1 MKCPS
6 CQTLCQERQKFCS
19 ECGKPLQP
27 ECRPAAL
34 GQHGS
39 AARETL
45 LQTKGQVDGAAETSQ
60 ASAGESQTSP
70 GQQGTPGNKKKRN
83 RNKKKKATRSNEES
97 VAAATGATITDK
109 EHRNDGVGRE
119 EGSKSTDGDGDCQ
132 IKETLTVVEGE
143 QPTVEHI
150 DQSDI
155 CTDVTPMPG
164 ATSTTIAAASGQHGS
179 ADGGTLLQTK
189 QQGDGVPAVSQAS
202 IGESQA
208 SPRQQGTRDN
218 KKKDRKKKTT
228 GSNEESVAAAAG
240 ATTDKEHNNDVVGR
254 EEGSNFTDGGG
265 DGKIKETFTILE
277 REQSPVEHIDQSN
290 VCTDVTLMPG
300 ATSTTYADAGDI
312 QKAPTSTEKEK
323 DLYADSSMTEDKNEG
338 DVEQPTNGKN
348 CENTQPERQIN
359 SPSGDFSQ
367 DPSHQKP
374 EAATAEFQYEN
385 SAANDD
391 TSQSACLSAQS
402 AGKNSDA
409 AHEDPA
415 GHSTYAAKTTSNAGA
430 YKENMPV
437 KDLESDANNQIS
449 SKDSAAY
456 TTSGVQTRSQSS
468 AENIESQE
476 QGKQRTDTGKTKN
489 KDSKNPNKNQGS
501 KQNESRPDVLAEKD
515 DPDGVDV
522 VFWAVLAKE
531 FKFDSETSDVYVM
544 MQGQTLSK
552 MMTFRLENEVHVLE
566 GHCRLKGSAV
576 KKNALAYKYVCK
588 ARAKKK
594 MKYEFIYKETSSEIP
609 YERALHIP
617 TTFVESVWHQFDD
630 VICAP
635 PAAGAKG
642 VWQRVAS
649 TARYVAGYSD
659 EIKKKKGKEWAGEL
673 ILEHILHSLRNEMKI
688 NIEIIMIQLDCLKY
702 CFLNTFLFHCGA
714 CEVWNLNI
722 NEKQVQEILKKFVD
736 HLQKMIF
743 DSECMSESNKLA
755 FAVLWVCICSK
766 FNLDL
771 VVKPA
776 SMICK
781 ALILPSNI
789 DDDIWKQFQRKNE
802 IVLAAL
808 KWFYGKCL
816 MMHHPVSECLL
827 SLPLLEA
834 LERLSGG
841 PEGHVAA
848 STKQVVATT
857 VQQFQKKSLENE
869 NIQKSVIQMLRSHQC
884 LLKANPHLSQLLLKM
899 LTINSLA
906 IFTEMDV
913 SWTPEDM
920 LASLHDLVH
929 RYGIACFRQQPE
941 RRGFLQVCDAICK
954 KLHFDGPQSGGSKPQ
969 ASDST
974 GVRESNNQTFLPES
988 LLISIKQGLSLLR
1001 LCKQFAYDQDW
1012 LCDVVFACLKILE
1025 VYLYLLHKHTKNQ
1038 EINSPMPESHLEGSK
1053 CILDANSIILHW
1065 LEALLPTY
1073 IFKPS
1078 TWHSEEIFF
1087 VNQHEPKIWH
1097 DVLSINFEAE
1107 DFNKIWNTK
1116 TMTFLKNRIQQA
1128 DRKQQIK
1135 AYCSSAEYLKTLS
1148 PSLENCFA
1156 ECAIQAVH
1164 YVCEAKEEEEILR
1177 YVQTNAERLGGLLSS
1192 ILENSWPKHEETSN
1206 EDIVKHLLTWQAS
1219 ATFLQIWGSN
1229 TKLHETMTDQAQ
1241 INIGIAQSVL
1251 DTLIHELIDGSV
1263 MYKILHLAIKHK
1275 EKLLECFN
1283 AINNNASKTTKVTRT
1298 DLETVLGWRQSEIDE
1313 FKFQRILV
1321 NELLSRCEI
1330 VKNNMNDDYKNL
1342 QNNYEESLKADSK
1355 PVKTLWLARVL
1366 GKEEML
1372 GQSLLFLET
1381 EQQEMAKQLLKL
1393 KGSFIFSES
1402 WKNQMRHMTES
1413 RKLYRSSAFS
1423 LARVF
1428 EEIWKPAYGSLETLY
1443 NDVKHGTISL
1453 GEVHKKFRNNSE
1465 ESLKK
1470 EFYIIAPALDGPDC
1484 SKQDM
1489 AVWIEERLTQ
1499 ICHYRQISEAARSA
1513 KAVSEIVDCLGLT
1526 GDFRLLRE
1534 LSHHDQETFRRNPLN
1549 SINDDLVKTKDILKG
1564 LNNNL
1569 QQSSDAFCK
1578 CSEKLFIAWIKETVK
1593 NVKELKVFV
1602 DLASISAGENDMD
1615 IDKVKI
1621 FHDAVLGYAP
1631 LLYELEA
1638 DVGIDEL
1645 LQALQQLQATM
1656 DTDCNIPRKL
1666 IDSCANKEWLQA
1678 VHEAHGSVERS
1689 SFVQA
1694 KTINQ
1699 KGIFHIEHCSEQG
1712 KLTLKSIVRL
1722 KCVQDNECNHDEK
1735 DGKGSDRE
1743 QDEVMRTY
1751 SLENLEELQNKLMLI
1766 AGKAE
1771 QGKEEV
1777 DRFLELFDGVTRLG
1791 KAYIQLYNAGNV
1803 LFRGWNAL
1811 VYCDPNRKV
1820 SVDVDFPALG
1830 LNVQGF
1836 RPVIGELK
1844 ELCRGMEG
1852 CLDQWQQYTNKKR
1865 TEFSHLNWYTS
1876 EQLVSLCSKL
1886 ADLLKTQQ
1894 SDPQSLAML
1903 SFIKSGCTGD
1913 HVTRAL
1919 KRAIDLIR
1927 KKESEQTETT
1937 LTQPPSEEVIEENT
1951 RKEESMKD
1959 KAEQIKQLLQN
1970 LTEQGIPEEHA
1981 KAAIQYCGA
1990 VDEHVLL
1997 DFVFANSMDDN
2008 STVNRLCQ
2016 EFDDAWHNPQLRH
2029 ASLNDVPHP
2038 SVYDVDVKFSTL
2050 KRKTQEEFEQ
2060 MLDWKSVGCE
2070 QKVKLIWNIY
2080 EKNLSNLICEE
2091 YLSLDILGT
2100 ALDFL
2105 MEMETTRIQREIPQ
2119 GFLKGKPNLIVCPEA
2134 EIYTRILHFY
2144 IVSKNQPL
2152 PSYDEVLICSPETM
2166 AEECEIFLRRVMT
2179 KDAHNSKIY
2188 CLANADQ
2195 LTYEVA
2201 AKFLACFNS
2210 LENTAD
2216 YKLAIFCSSEREHS
2230 HLPTTF
2236 DSFRISTTLSFT
2248 DSDLKD
2254 YLKSHCIVPQG
2265 TASVFPDRRNISLV
2279 TSKRAGVGKSLF
2291 VQKLVKHS
2299 EDLLNNPNMDY
2310 VTVRLM
2316 DSKINETFL
2325 VETFLTRQDNPS
2337 DCIPRVFHVDVTPGV
2352 KKGFDTLLMRLF
2364 VLGHLQSTDGR
2375 VWRCKKSD
2383 VYVVEYLDWHP
2394 TKELVNQRKQR
2405 GPILLT
2411 HVLPTVTCISPLEVL
2426 QLYREKTP
2434 ERFDL
2439 PLMDKDLFEQEV
2451 YQRPLQYLRRFT
2463 DGANLDAFHF
2473 DLGKVEE
2480 TPMQCLEILL
2490 HYCGVSDPSWAELQ
2504 NFARF
2509 LNVQLQ
2515 DSETSVYCNVNIVG
2529 DTLVGFKHF
2538 IVKFMTIMAKDF
2550 ATPSLELSDES
2561 ARLHNNRME
2570 DVLETL
2576 ETYSIRKRWES
2587 QPHPYVFFNAD
2598 HTSMTFLGFH
2608 INATCDAV
2616 DPSTYKV
2623 LLKAVMTK
2631 QLHYGLTLQRVPFN
2645 INFDNL
2651 PRLEKLVRLSRV
2663 FGIEYPEDPDEN
2675 YELTTDNVMKMLAI
2689 HMRFRS
2695 GIPVIIMGETGC
2707 GKTKLIRYM
2716 CDLQKSGREAENM
2729 ILVKVHG
2736 GVTPHF
2742 IYKKIQDAEELAI
2755 QNEEFDMDTVLFFD
2769 EANTTEAIYAIKEAL
2784 CDSTVEGRAIRTQR
2798 LKIIAACNPYRKHT
2812 DQMIDRLEAAGL
2824 GYRIRAEDTEERMGK
2839 IPLRQLV
2846 YRVQP
2851 LPPSMLPFVWDFGQL
2866 SNLAE
2871 QLYIKQIVQRHSRT
2885 GNIPTESTQRI
2896 SAVLSASQEYLR
2908 TCADEC
2914 SFVSLRDVE
2923 RCLKVLA
2930 WFYEQ
2935 RDTLFQQMEQLKS
2948 AKGEEFVEERV
2959 ESEDEEVEEEDQ
2971 AEIELEEEQEEE
2983 EEEEEEEADADCRV
2997 DDVTRALILALGV
3010 CYHASLEKRQKYR
3023 KAIAPFFNCSAKE
3036 ILNEIILCQDVFLKS
3051 IDLESTIAKNAAL
3064 KENVFMMV
3072 VCVEQRIP
3080 LFLVGKPGSSKS
3092 LAKTIVADAMQG
3104 KSARSDL
3111 FRGYKQLHLVSFQC
3125 SPHSSSE
3132 GIISTFRQSAHF
3144 QQNQNFQEYVS
3155 VVVLDEVGLA
3165 EDSPQMPLKALHPL
3179 LEDGC
3184 VDEEKPEQ
3192 YKKVGF
3198 IGISNWAL
3206 DPAKMNRG
3214 ILVFRGVPD
3223 EKELI
3228 KSARGICSSDPVI
3241 SDIIEILF
3249 SGLAR
3254 AYLSICKAQEKEFFG
3269 LRDYYSLVKMLF
3281 AFTKVSN
3288 EFPSPEELL
3297 EAILRNFGGHADMD
3311 AIGFFKD
3318 HLAEVSFEYDTA
3330 CISSLKF
3337 IKENIKKGDEC
3348 KESRYL
3354 LLLTSN
3360 SAALNILNT
3369 IGNLDMEDTIY
3380 IYGSSFPK
3388 DQEYTQVCRNIN
3400 KIKVCMETGKT
3411 VILLN
3416 IQNLYESLYDALNQY
3431 YVYLGGNRYVDLG
3444 LGSHRVKCRVQKK
3457 FRLIVIEEKAVVYE
3471 KFPVPLINRLE
3482 KHCLEMNTILEPE
3495 QRALTKQLQDWARD
3509 FASGSQ
3515 QNFSAAD
3522 VFIGYHEDACASIVV
3537 QQCERHRS
3545 DMDESEFL
3553 SRAKEVLLQCAT
3565 PDAVLRHTSGA
3576 AGGARKV
3583 IDLYFEKQKHRSLLE
3598 LLRYCLQDVHIASN
3612 GIHLEISTHSK
3623 LLSQLDAENIGND
3636 LKFEKETVCLLTL
3649 QQFET
3654 EQEFCQELSNFFKK
3668 KGRKLLLLQYI
3679 FDDPHISP
3687 RLISC
3692 AKYCILNQKLEDSVE
3707 RSELFVAFIT
3717 KVPRVLRGCGYIGF
3731 NGGPWWSMHLD
3742 ELVPP
3747 GSFLVDIKS
3756 LYSSSISSLLV
3767 SPVLSQEDG
3776 PVGLDT
3782 RYLLSLCLQPA
3793 AAMLEDRADNV
3804 QRTMERIPILLRLF
3818 GTHSGEQSEKDPSGP
3833 VSGEAEFVT
3842 ALQTR
3847 VAGLLKEQEMLMF
3860 SNESWTSR
3868 QASSL
3873 ESILH
3878 NGTFRQALWQHLQ
3891 KVVSSALAG
3900 VLAAVDQDNN
3910 LDLLDESK
3918 QPPHIIELWLQILSN
3933 ENILPFQ
3940 SIAREANVQIPV
3952 PRSTDAGL
3960 PRHSELPFSWL
3971 FYESIQTLWI
3981 KIQDHQETLGS
3992 CPEKMLQRQFDSTP
4006 LGQLLASLP
4015 GDCSEDILTRY
4026 SNDFVCMAFQP
4037 RRQEE
4042 LKLLSSALIRA
4053 IHWVHHEEEQRSSV
4067 PPVVWLH
4074 VVATRARTRLD
4085 CFCQLA
4091 RILPDILTQLCW
4103 NTDLTAALP
4112 HQEMVLD
4119 LDAVQACLELLQP
4132 RQEKLQQREQLW
4144 QWSQQVTSLKPVVNS
4159 CIAALANSPRG
4170 TEAITASLQK
4180 MRSQWRHL
4188 LVVHMYTDRLSDITD
4203 PKIFGVIVK
4212 HLFLLWKILQVDSD
4226 LSKQKPMQCII
4237 NLLKNCNNQSSTLYF
4252 RGGVK
4257 ECRLCREEITD
4268 PAALPCEHVFCM
4280 KCLRMK
4286 LEMRNTC
4293 PTCQQETSL
4302 DQIVRTEHVRHIVEQ
4317 HSGFRKRL
4325 TSFFVDIVAQ
4335 FCFGS
4340 GDPPSQ
4346 EVIQMLLDLLFRD
4359 PSEGQDIGKSK
4370 TRGLSPFEECMDPN
4384 PVIRSLLLKLL
4395 LGYRFEDVRQYLD
4408 TYLHKMGEATS
4419 LEQGD
4424 QEELCYMVIRC
4435 IEDSLHAEG
4444 LDEDMSRALDRLST
4458 LQLPLQDR
4466 TEQDRSIATLISIA
4480 HIRFCLNVATAVLY
4494 QEYSGENQKQADG
4507 ETEGVPQGLS
4517 LVGQRSEFL
4526 SRLSDELRLECSP
4539 LLQNFLIRSVY
4550 HRYGYAFLLNLLS
4563 KPQLGWAFPACV
4575 LRSREEAK
4583 MLPDR
4588 FLVHGAQYC
4597 DFRDALA
4604 AVGMSEDS
4612 GELHKCLKASGQM
4625 ASLPLAVF
4633 KEVVLPSMKPHTQPT
4648 EQTLKMIVSALKG
4661 VASRKNSSALSL
4673 CHILLGL
4680 MEVQRDEN
4688 EADPTAILKKLGM
4701 FENQEATTEIDWS
4714 FMSAML
4720 KLVVHLAAVLLCS
4733 KPSPLLGPLHN
4744 LATNTASMATAFLPT
4759 MPDDLKADSF
4769 TWEGMQQG
4777 WRYECPNGHVYVIE
4791 NCGQPN
4797 FVGNCMEC
4805 NAEIGGLAHK
4815 LLEGSKRIESAVDQT
4830 QTGHVLG
4837 DPDARSSLIPERN
4850 LPPTAQCLMR
4860 ALTHS
4865 AMLWGYT
4872 QDPQVL
4878 KQLIKPAVAV
4888 EDIPTFL
4895 LGHLQVDLTQ
4905 LGLAL
4910 GRNWDDALTTAHLL
4924 LTSTGQKPGQ
4934 WCKWNQ
4940 NLNSKK
4946 SRTEWETHFIDE
4958 CIKPFL
4964 EGLDGKLQDVN
4975 ERMSRDHQM
4984 RGNVLVRLIYASS
4997 DVMNESEAAELPCN
5011 EGELMETGE
5020 EALDHTGAKE
5030 EEEGELAENQDPS
5043 EEENTDSEEDEE
5055 CDGVQVVG
5063 HTARKTDTA
5072 VDEENGEHQD
5082 TEQEEAMERAS
5093 PSSAVPLPSSNVLWR
5108 YEARLTPGRLAH
5120 LLEKEGGREAHP
5132 VLWHVLM
5139 QEQKLKLL
5147 RFLPELLQLQQ
5158 KLISYFR
5165 HRPSLNYTTLSVS
5178 SFLERF
5184 NDERERQVLSA
5195 QIDTFWRLWS
5205 SVQLLMKESG
5215 SILPEALATAIAGA
5229 AAPMSL
5235 LLPQEH
5241 GLGLCAR
5248 TVTRILIGLHNDLVE
5263 MVQRFSG
5270 HRVRCVGPA
5279 EVTAVDA
5286 LSVDVERDVLPLA
5299 LSTCEYWLEGGRPT
5313 VCDYAFPLLERRLV
5327 DRFLLGKPRIKDI
5340 PSFSDKQN
5348 YNILTVLIT
5357 LQKKIAQ
5364 EPLSVATQRRVMDML
5379 RVVSD
5384 VSEVIFTLTV
5394 AVEFLAAV
5402 GGDGERPLADYVVS
5416 ALHMDYS
5423 GGNAGTQVLQLCR
5436 IKQSISLWK
5445 LLTAWRAELLLDL
5458 KQEPVL
5464 LMLDSFQKDLNE
5476 DQQEALEQ
5484 RLPGGRMEGLILELH
5499 AFVLLE
5505 LRPKQHSNIYNPT
5518 WSLAD
5523 TLRAH
5528 LERQGE
5534 RDEAVDSVC
5543 RLLPDDVTLG
5553 QVLAVWKAAVECRRR
5568 TTQHRL
5574 V

>member
-1 MKCPS
+1 
-6 CQTLCQERQKFCS
+6 
-19 ECGKPLQP
+19 
-27 ECRPAAL
+27 
-34 GQHGS
+34 
-39 AARETL
+39 
-45 LQTKGQVDGAAETSQ
+45 
-60 ASAGESQTSP
+60 
-70 GQQGTPGNKKKRN
+70 
-83 RNKKKKATRSNEES
+83 
-97 VAAATGATITDK
+97 
-109 EHRNDGVGRE
+109 
-119 EGSKSTDGDGDCQ
+119 
-132 IKETLTVVEGE
+132 
-143 QPTVEHI
+143 
-150 DQSDI
+150 
-155 CTDVTPMPG
+155 
-164 ATSTTIAAASGQHGS
+164 
-179 ADGGTLLQTK
+179 
-189 QQGDGVPAVSQAS
+189 
-202 IGESQA
+202 
-208 SPRQQGTRDN
+208 
-218 KKKDRKKKTT
+218 
-228 GSNEESVAAAAG
+228 
-240 ATTDKEHNNDVVGR
+240 
-254 EEGSNFTDGGG
+254 
-265 DGKIKETFTILE
+265 
-277 REQSPVEHIDQSN
+277 
-290 VCTDVTLMPG
+290 
-300 ATSTTYADAGDI
+300 
-312 QKAPTSTEKEK
+312 
-323 DLYADSSMTEDKNEG
+323 
-338 DVEQPTNGKN
+338 
-348 CENTQPERQIN
+348 
-359 SPSGDFSQ
+359 
-367 DPSHQKP
+367 
-374 EAATAEFQYEN
+374 
-385 SAANDD
+385 
-391 TSQSACLSAQS
+391 
-402 AGKNSDA
+402 
-409 AHEDPA
+409 
-415 GHSTYAAKTTSNAGA
+415 
-430 YKENMPV
+430 
-437 KDLESDANNQIS
+437 
-449 SKDSAAY
+449 
-456 TTSGVQTRSQSS
+456 
-468 AENIESQE
+468 
-476 QGKQRTDTGKTKN
+476 
-489 KDSKNPNKNQGS
+489 
-501 KQNESRPDVLAEKD
+501 
-515 DPDGVDV
+515 
-522 VFWAVLAKE
+522 
-531 FKFDSETSDVYVM
+531 
-544 MQGQTLSK
+544 
-552 MMTFRLENEVHVLE
+552 
-566 GHCRLKGSAV
+566 
-576 KKNALAYKYVCK
+576 
-588 ARAKKK
+588 
-594 MKYEFIYKETSSEIP
+594 
-609 YERALHIP
+609 
-617 TTFVESVWHQFDD
+617 
-630 VICAP
+630 
-635 PAAGAKG
+635 
-642 VWQRVAS
+642 
-649 TARYVAGYSD
+649 
-659 EIKKKKGKEWAGEL
+659 
-673 ILEHILHSLRNEMKI
+673 
-688 NIEIIMIQLDCLKY
+688 
-702 CFLNTFLFHCGA
+702 
-714 CEVWNLNI
+714 
-722 NEKQVQEILKKFVD
+722 
-736 HLQKMIF
+736 
-743 DSECMSESNKLA
+743 
-755 FAVLWVCICSK
+755 
-766 FNLDL
+766 
-771 VVKPA
+771 
-776 SMICK
+776 
-781 ALILPSNI
+781 
-789 DDDIWKQFQRKNE
+789 
-802 IVLAAL
+802 
-808 KWFYGKCL
+808 
-816 MMHHPVSECLL
+816 
-827 SLPLLEA
+827 
-834 LERLSGG
+834 
-841 PEGHVAA
+841 
-848 STKQVVATT
+848 
-857 VQQFQKKSLENE
+857 
-869 NIQKSVIQMLRSHQC
+869 
-884 LLKANPHLSQLLLKM
+884 
-899 LTINSLA
+899 
-906 IFTEMDV
+906 
-913 SWTPEDM
+913 
-920 LASLHDLVH
+920 
-929 RYGIACFRQQPE
+929 
-941 RRGFLQVCDAICK
+941 
-954 KLHFDGPQSGGSKPQ
+954 
-969 ASDST
+969 
-974 GVRESNNQTFLPES
+974 
-988 LLISIKQGLSLLR
+988 
-1001 LCKQFAYDQDW
+1001 
-1012 LCDVVFACLKILE
+1012 
-1025 VYLYLLHKHTKNQ
+1025 
-1038 EINSPMPESHLEGSK
+1038 
-1053 CILDANSIILHW
+1053 
-1065 LEALLPTY
+1065 
-1073 IFKPS
+1073 
-1078 TWHSEEIFF
+1078 
-1087 VNQHEPKIWH
+1087 
-1097 DVLSINFEAE
+1097 
-1107 DFNKIWNTK
+1107 
-1116 TMTFLKNRIQQA
+1116 
-1128 DRKQQIK
+1128 
-1135 AYCSSAEYLKTLS
+1135 
-1148 PSLENCFA
+1148 
-1156 ECAIQAVH
+1156 
-1164 YVCEAKEEEEILR
+1164 
-1177 YVQTNAERLGGLLSS
+1177 
-1192 ILENSWPKHEETSN
+1192 
-1206 EDIVKHLLTWQAS
+1206 
-1219 ATFLQIWGSN
+1219 
-1229 TKLHETMTDQAQ
+1229 
-1241 INIGIAQSVL
+1241 
-1251 DTLIHELIDGSV
+1251 
-1263 MYKILHLAIKHK
+1263 
-1275 EKLLECFN
+1275 
-1283 AINNNASKTTKVTRT
+1283 
-1298 DLETVLGWRQSEIDE
+1298 
-1313 FKFQRILV
+1313 
-1321 NELLSRCEI
+1321 
-1330 VKNNMNDDYKNL
+1330 
-1342 QNNYEESLKADSK
+1342 
-1355 PVKTLWLARVL
+1355 
-1366 GKEEML
+1366 
-1372 GQSLLFLET
+1372 
-1381 EQQEMAKQLLKL
+1381 
-1393 KGSFIFSES
+1393 
-1402 WKNQMRHMTES
+1402 
-1413 RKLYRSSAFS
+1413 
-1423 LARVF
+1423 
-1428 EEIWKPAYGSLETLY
+1428 
-1443 NDVKHGTISL
+1443 
-1453 GEVHKKFRNNSE
+1453 
-1465 ESLKK
+1465 
-1470 EFYIIAPALDGPDC
+1470 
-1484 SKQDM
+1484 
-1489 AVWIEERLTQ
+1489 
-1499 ICHYRQISEAARSA
+1499 
-1513 KAVSEIVDCLGLT
+1513 
-1526 GDFRLLRE
+1526 
-1534 LSHHDQETFRRNPLN
+1534 
-1549 SINDDLVKTKDILKG
+1549 
-1564 LNNNL
+1564 
-1569 QQSSDAFCK
+1569 
-1578 CSEKLFIAWIKETVK
+1578 
-1593 NVKELKVFV
+1593 
-1602 DLASISAGENDMD
+1602 
-1615 IDKVKI
+1615 
-1621 FHDAVLGYAP
+1621 
-1631 LLYELEA
+1631 
-1638 DVGIDEL
+1638 
-1645 LQALQQLQATM
+1645 
-1656 DTDCNIPRKL
+1656 
-1666 IDSCANKEWLQA
+1666 
-1678 VHEAHGSVERS
+1678 
-1689 SFVQA
+1689 
-1694 KTINQ
+1694 
-1699 KGIFHIEHCSEQG
+1699 
-1712 KLTLKSIVRL
+1712 
-1722 KCVQDNECNHDEK
+1722 
-1735 DGKGSDRE
+1735 
-1743 QDEVMRTY
+1743 
-1751 SLENLEELQNKLMLI
+1751 
-1766 AGKAE
+1766 
-1771 QGKEEV
+1771 
-1777 DRFLELFDGVTRLG
+1777 
-1791 KAYIQLYNAGNV
+1791 
-1803 LFRGWNAL
+1803 
-1811 VYCDPNRKV
+1811 
-1820 SVDVDFPALG
+1820 
-1830 LNVQGF
+1830 
-1836 RPVIGELK
+1836 
-1844 ELCRGMEG
+1844 
-1852 CLDQWQQYTNKKR
+1852 
-1865 TEFSHLNWYTS
+1865 
-1876 EQLVSLCSKL
+1876 
-1886 ADLLKTQQ
+1886 
-1894 SDPQSLAML
+1894 
-1903 SFIKSGCTGD
+1903 
-1913 HVTRAL
+1913 
-1919 KRAIDLIR
+1919 
-1927 KKESEQTETT
+1927 
-1937 LTQPPSEEVIEENT
+1937 
-1951 RKEESMKD
+1951 
-1959 KAEQIKQLLQN
+1959 
-1970 LTEQGIPEEHA
+1970 
-1981 KAAIQYCGA
+1981 
-1990 VDEHVLL
+1990 
-1997 DFVFANSMDDN
+1997 
-2008 STVNRLCQ
+2008 
-2016 EFDDAWHNPQLRH
+2016 
-2029 ASLNDVPHP
+2029 
-2038 SVYDVDVKFSTL
+2038 
-2050 KRKTQEEFEQ
+2050 
-2060 MLDWKSVGCE
+2060 
-2070 QKVKLIWNIY
+2070 
-2080 EKNLSNLICEE
+2080 
-2091 YLSLDILGT
+2091 
-2100 ALDFL
+2100 
-2105 MEMETTRIQREIPQ
+2105 
-2119 GFLKGKPNLIVCPEA
+2119 
-2134 EIYTRILHFY
+2134 
-2144 IVSKNQPL
+2144 
-2152 PSYDEVLICSPETM
+2152 
-2166 AEECEIFLRRVMT
+2166 
-2179 KDAHNSKIY
+2179 
-2188 CLANADQ
+2188 
-2195 LTYEVA
+2195 
-2201 AKFLACFNS
+2201 
-2210 LENTAD
+2210 
-2216 YKLAIFCSSEREHS
+2216 IFCSSEREHS

-2948 AKGEEFVEERV
+2948 AKGEEFVE
-2959 ESEDEEVEEEDQ
+2959 D
-2971 AEIELEEEQEEE
+2971 
-2983 EEEEEEEADADCRV
+2983 

-3767 SPVLSQEDG
+3767 SPVLSQGEAEHVQPDLDRQKLESYLYPGFPCGINHPSDWAFTWLKKEYICCRQYEIWIENDG

-3818 GTHSGEQSEKDPSGP
+3818 GTHSGEQ
-3833 VSGEAEFVT
+3833 SGEAEFVT

-3940 SIAREANVQIPV
+3940 SIARTMFISRMPLTLNITQPHLAISQN
-3952 PRSTDAGL
+3952 STDSIYWQWKVKQWSSLLYPSAG
-3960 PRHSELPFSWL
+3960 F
-3971 FYESIQTLWI
+3971 
-3981 KIQDHQETLGS
+3981 KTLGS

-4144 QWSQQVTSLKPVVNS
+4144 QWSQQVVSFMYSTNIFVPTYHIHGNGNRIKAVIMS
-4159 CIAALANSPRG
+4159 C
-4170 TEAITASLQK
+4170 
-4180 MRSQWRHL
+4180 RSQWRHL

-4212 HLFLLWKILQVDSD
+4212 HLFLLWKGYVESITTVTSMPFSSVVMKAREGKLWVDVF
-4226 LSKQKPMQCII
+4226 
-4237 NLLKNCNNQSSTLYF
+4237 F

-4286 LEMRNTC
+4286 FALERNICGVLSRVLIKKFNTLMC
-4293 PTCQQETSL
+4293 S
-4302 DQIVRTEHVRHIVEQ
+4302 VSRHIVEQ

-4395 LGYRFEDVRQYLD
+4395 LGYRKRFEDVRQYLD

-4419 LEQGD
+4419 SEQGD
-4424 QEELCYMVIRC
+4424 QEELCYTVIRC
-4435 IEDSLHAEG
+4435 IEANAMKATPPHDRRTDSLHAEG

-4494 QEYSGENQKQADG
+4494 QEYSGENQKQQKDSFSQMIHDFILKVCDG
-4507 ETEGVPQGLS
+4507 DQAE
-4517 LVGQRSEFL
+4517 
-4526 SRLSDELRLECSP
+4526 
-4539 LLQNFLIRSVY
+4539 NFLIRSVY

-4575 LRSREEAK
+4575 LRSRGIDEEAK

-4612 GELHKCLKASGQM
+4612 GELHKCLKICTGEASGQM

-4648 EQTLKMIVSALKG
+4648 EQTLTENDCECAKRCCISEKLI
-4661 VASRKNSSALSL
+4661 SPEPLSHL
-4673 CHILLGL
+4673 IG
-4680 MEVQRDEN
+4680 
-4688 EADPTAILKKLGM
+4688 ADG
-4701 FENQEATTEIDWS
+4701 
-4714 FMSAML
+4714 AML

-4924 LTSTGQKPGQ
+4924 LTSTAQSHHALTRWQ

-4984 RGNVLVRLIYASS
+4984 RGNVLVRLIY
-4997 DVMNESEAAELPCN
+4997 
-5011 EGELMETGE
+5011 
-5020 EALDHTGAKE
+5020 
-5030 EEEGELAENQDPS
+5030 
-5043 EEENTDSEEDEE
+5043 
-5055 CDGVQVVG
+5055 
-5063 HTARKTDTA
+5063 
-5072 VDEENGEHQD
+5072 
-5082 TEQEEAMERAS
+5082 AS

-5205 SVQLLMKESG
+5205 SVQLLMKECG

-5229 AAPMSL
+5229 APPMSL

-5402 GGDGERPLADYVVS
+5402 GGDGERPLADYVFNIRAFVQMI
-5416 ALHMDYS
+5416 LYILK
-5423 GGNAGTQVLQLCR
+5423 VLQLCR

>member
-1 MKCPS
+1 MKHARTCVMPLGNAMKCPN
-6 CQTLCQERQKFCS
+6 CQTICQERQKFCG
-19 ECGKPLQP
+19 ECGNPLQP

-39 AARETL
+39 AARGTL
-45 LQTKGQVDGAAETSQ
+45 LQTKGQGDGAPAASQ
-60 ASAGESQTSP
+60 ASTGESQTSP
-70 GQQGTPGNKKKRN
+70 GQQGTLGNKKKRN
-83 RNKKKKATRSNEES
+83 RNKKKKATGSNEES
-97 VAAATGATITDK
+97 VAAAAGATITDK

-119 EGSKSTDGDGDCQ
+119 EGSKSTDGDGDGQ
-132 IKETLTVVEGE
+132 IKEALTIVEGE

-150 DQSDI
+150 DQSDV
-155 CTDVTPMPG
+155 CTDVTLMPC
-164 ATSTTIAAASGQHGS
+164 ATSTTIAAASEQHGS
-179 ADGGTLLQTK
+179 ADAGTPLQTK
-189 QQGDGVPAVSQAS
+189 QQGDSAPAVSQAS
-202 IGESQA
+202 TGESQA

-228 GSNEESVAAAAG
+228 GSNEECVAAAAG
-240 ATTDKEHNNDVVGR
+240 TTITDKEHRNDGVGQ
-254 EEGSNFTDGGG
+254 EEGSKLTDGGG
-265 DGKIKETFTILE
+265 DGKIEETFTVLE

-290 VCTDVTLMPG
+290 VCQDVTLMPG
-300 ATSTTYADAGDI
+300 ATRTTIADAGDMK
-312 QKAPTSTEKEK
+312 KAPTSTEKEK

-338 DVEQPTNGKN
+338 DVEQPTDGKN
-348 CENTQPERQIN
+348 CENTEPERQIN
-359 SPSGDFSQ
+359 SPSWDFSQ

-374 EAATAEFQYEN
+374 EAATAEFQVEN

-391 TSQSACLSAQS
+391 TLSLELNNKDITIKYKEKQIDSEQKKNHEQNNEDSQPGDISQSAGLSTQS
-402 AGKNSDA
+402 AGKNIDA
-409 AHEDPA
+409 APEDPA
-415 GHSTYAAKTTSNAGA
+415 GHSTSAAKATSNAGA
-430 YKENMPV
+430 YKEKMPV
-437 KDLESDANNQIS
+437 KDLDSDAKNKIS
-449 SKDSAAY
+449 SKDSAAH

-476 QGKQRTDTGKTKN
+476 QGKQGTDTGETKN
-489 KDSKNPNKNQGS
+489 KDSKNQNQGS
-501 KQNESRPDVLAEKD
+501 KQNELRPDVLAEKD

-531 FKFDSETSDVYVM
+531 FKFDSEKSDVYVM

-576 KKNALAYKYVCK
+576 KKNALTYKYVCK
-588 ARAKKK
+588 VRDKKK
-594 MKYEFIYKETSSEIP
+594 MKPEFIYKATSSETP

-617 TTFVESVWHQFDD
+617 TNFVGSVWHQFDD

-649 TARYVAGYSD
+649 TARYVTGYDSD
-659 EIKKKKGKEWAGEL
+659 ETKKKKKGKEWAGQL
-673 ILEHILHSLRNEMKI
+673 ILEHILHSLRNKEMKI
-688 NIEIIMIQLDCLKY
+688 NIESIIIQLECLKY

-714 CEVWNLNI
+714 CEVWNLDT

-736 HLQKMIF
+736 HIQKMIF

-766 FNLDL
+766 FDL
-771 VVKPA
+771 NVFVKPA

-808 KWFYGKCL
+808 KWFCEKCL
-816 MMHHPVSECLL
+816 MMNHPVSECLL
-827 SLPLLEA
+827 ALPLLEE

-848 STKQVVATT
+848 STKQTVGTT
-857 VQQFQKKSLENE
+857 VQQFQTKSLENE
-869 NIQKSVIQMLRSHQC
+869 NFQKSVVQMLRSYQS
-884 LLKANPHLSQLLLKM
+884 LLKGNPHLSHLLLKM
-899 LTINSLA
+899 LTMSSLA

-920 LASLHDLVH
+920 FASLYDLLH
-929 RYGIACFRQQPE
+929 RYGNACFTQHPE

-954 KLHFDGPQSGGSKPQ
+954 KLHFDSPQSGGSKPQ

-974 GVRESNNQTFLPES
+974 GVRESNNQTLLPER
-988 LLISIKQGLSLLR
+988 LLVSIKQCLSLLDF
-1001 LCKQFAYDQDW
+1001 CKQFAVDQDW
-1012 LCDVVFACLKILE
+1012 LVDVVFACLKIFE
-1025 VYLYLLHKHTKNQ
+1025 VYLHLLHKHTKNQ

-1053 CILDANSIILHW
+1053 YILDANSIILHW
-1065 LEALLPTY
+1065 LQNILPTY
-1073 IFKPS
+1073 MFNPIR
-1078 TWHSEEIFF
+1078 WDSEVIFF
-1087 VNQHEPKIWH
+1087 VNRHEPKIWH
-1097 DVLSINFEAE
+1097 DVLSINFKAE
-1107 DFNKIWNTK
+1107 DFNKIWNTQ
-1116 TMTFLKNRIQQA
+1116 TMTFLKNRIQKA

-1135 AYCSSAEYLKTLS
+1135 AYCSSAEYLKKLS

-1164 YVCEAKEEEEILR
+1164 YVCEEEEEILR
-1177 YVQTNAERLGGLLSS
+1177 YIQTHAVRLGGLLSS

-1229 TKLHETMTDQAQ
+1229 TKLHETMTDQARFH
-1241 INIGIAQSVL
+1241 IGIAQSVL
-1251 DTLIHELIDGSV
+1251 EKLINELIDGSV
-1263 MYKILHLAIKHK
+1263 VYRILHLAIQHI
-1275 EKLLECFN
+1275 EKLLECFD
-1283 AINNNASKTTKVTRT
+1283 AINNNDSKTTKVTRT
-1298 DLETVLGWRQSEIDE
+1298 DLEMVLGWRQSEIDE
-1313 FKFQRILV
+1313 FKFQITLV

-1330 VKNNMNDDYKNL
+1330 VKNNMNDDYNNL
-1342 QNNYEESLKADSK
+1342 RNNYEECLKADSK
-1355 PVKTLWLARVL
+1355 PIKTLWLARVL

-1372 GQSLLFLET
+1372 GQQLLFLET
-1381 EQQEMAKQLLKL
+1381 EQQEMAKHLLKL
-1393 KGSFIFSES
+1393 KGSFLFSQS
-1402 WKNQMRHMTES
+1402 WKNQMRHMTNS
-1413 RKLYRSSAFS
+1413 RKLYRFSAFS
-1423 LARVF
+1423 LALVF
-1428 EEIWKPAYGSLETLY
+1428 EEIWKPAYSSLETLY

-1453 GEVHKKFRNNSE
+1453 GEVHKKFGDNSE
-1465 ESLKK
+1465 ESLKN

-1499 ICHYRQISEAARSA
+1499 IRHYRQISEAARSA

-1534 LSHHDQETFRRNPLN
+1534 LSHHDQETFRKNPLK
-1549 SINDDLVKTKDILKG
+1549 SINEDLVKTKDILKG

-1722 KCVQDNECNHDEK
+1722 KCVQDNECNHD
-1735 DGKGSDRE
+1735 GKGSDRE

-1811 VYCDPNRKV
+1811 VYCDQNRKV

-1852 CLDQWQQYTNKKR
+1852 CLDQWQQYTNQKR

-1894 SDPQSLAML
+1894 SDPQSLTML
-1903 SFIKSGCTGD
+1903 SFIKSECTGD
-1913 HVTRAL
+1913 HVTLAL

-1927 KKESEQTETT
+1927 KKESEPTEKT

-1951 RKEESMKD
+1951 RKEEDMKD
-1959 KAEQIKQLLQN
+1959 KAEQIKQLLNN
-1970 LTEQGIPEEHA
+1970 LTEQGIPEKHA
-1981 KAAIQYCGA
+1981 KAAIQHCGA
-1990 VDEHVLL
+1990 VDETVLL
-1997 DFVFANSMDDN
+1997 GFVFANSMDDN

-2016 EFDDAWHNPQLRH
+2016 EFDDTWHNPQLH
-2029 ASLNDVPHP
+2029 HTSLNDVPHP
-2038 SVYDVDVKFSTL
+2038 SFYDVDVKFSTL

-2119 GFLKGKPNLIVCPEA
+2119 GFLIGKPNLIVCPEA
-2134 EIYTRILHFY
+2134 EIYTHILHFY

-2179 KDAHNSKIY
+2179 KDVHNSKIY

-2201 AKFLACFNS
+2201 AKFLTCFNS

-2248 DSDLKD
+2248 DSDFKA

-2279 TSKRAGVGKSLF
+2279 SSKRAGVGKSLF

-2316 DSKINETFL
+2316 DSKIDETFL

-2337 DCIPRVFHVDVTPGV
+2337 DCTPRVFHVDVTPGV

-2364 VLGHLQSTDGR
+2364 VLGHLQSMDGR

-2394 TKELVNQRKQR
+2394 TKELVDQRKQR

-2439 PLMDKDLFEQEV
+2439 PLMDKDLFEHEV

-2463 DGANLDAFHF
+2463 DGANLDAFQF
-2473 DLGKVEE
+2473 DLGRVEE

-2515 DSETSVYCNVNIVG
+2515 DSETSVYCNANIVG

-2616 DPSTYKV
+2616 DPSTYNV

-2631 QLHYGLTLQRVPFN
+2631 QLHVGLKLQRVPFN

-2651 PRLEKLVRLSRV
+2651 PRLEKLVRLCRV

-2871 QLYIKQIVQRHSRT
+2871 QLYIKQIVLRHSRT

-2935 RDTLFQQMEQLKS
+2935 RDTLFQQMKQIKT
-2948 AKGEEFVEERV
+2948 
-2959 ESEDEEVEEEDQ
+2959 
-2971 AEIELEEEQEEE
+2971 
-2983 EEEEEEEADADCRV
+2983 DADCRV

-3036 ILNEIILCQDVFLKS
+3036 ILNEIILCQNVFLKS

-3249 SGLAR
+3249 SGLAK

-3281 AFTKVSN
+3281 AFSKESN

-3311 AIGFFKD
+3311 AIGFFKN
-3318 HLAEVSFEYDTA
+3318 HLNEVAFEYDTP

-3553 SRAKEVLLQCAT
+3553 SCAKEVLLQCAT

-3598 LLRYCLQDVHIASN
+3598 LLRFCLQDMHIASN

-3623 LLSQLDAENIGND
+3623 LLSQLDADNIGND

-3717 KVPRVLRGCGYIGF
+3717 KVPRVLGGCGYIGF
-3731 NGGPWWSMHLD
+3731 NGGAWWSMHLD

-3776 PVGLDT
+3776 PVGLDA
-3782 RYLLSLCLQPA
+3782 RHLLSLCLQPA

-3818 GTHSGEQSEKDPSGP
+3818 GTHSGEQT
-3833 VSGEAEFVT
+3833 EFVT

-3847 VAGLLKEQEMLMF
+3847 VAGLLKEQEMLVMYR
-3860 SNESWTSR
+3860 NESWTSR

-3891 KVVSSALAG
+3891 KVVSSALAS

-3910 LDLLDESK
+3910 LDLLVESK

-3952 PRSTDAGL
+3952 PCSTDAGL

-3981 KIQDHQETLGS
+3981 KIQDHQGN
-3992 CPEKMLQRQFDSTP
+3992 EKMLQRQFDSTP

-4026 SNDFVCMAFQP
+4026 SNDFVCMTFQP

-4042 LKLLSSALIRA
+4042 LKLLSSALVRA
-4053 IHWVHHEEEQRSSV
+4053 IHLVHHEEEQRSSV

-4091 RILPDILTQLCW
+4091 RTLPDILTQLCR
-4103 NTDLTAALP
+4103 NTEPTATLL

-4132 RQEKLQQREQLW
+4132 CQEKLQQREQLW
-4144 QWSQQVTSLKPVVNS
+4144 QWSQQVTSLKPVINS
-4159 CIAALANSPRG
+4159 CIAALANSPRS

-4180 MRSQWRHL
+4180 MRSQWRRL
-4188 LVVHMYTDRLSDITD
+4188 LVIHMYMDRLSDVTD
-4203 PKIFGVIVK
+4203 PKIFGVIVN
-4212 HLFLLWKILQVDSD
+4212 HLFLIWKILQVDSD

-4252 RGGVK
+4252 KGGVK

-4268 PAALPCEHVFCM
+4268 PAALPCDHVFCM
-4280 KCLRMK
+4280 KCLVMK
-4286 LEMRNTC
+4286 LRMRNTC
-4293 PTCQQETSL
+4293 PTCQQETSQ
-4302 DQIVRTEHVRHIVEQ
+4302 DQIVRTEHVRCIVEQ
-4317 HSGFRKRL
+4317 HNGFRKRL
-4325 TSFFVDIVAQ
+4325 TAFFVDIVAQ

-4435 IEDSLHAEG
+4435 IEDSLHSEG
-4444 LDEDMSRALDRLST
+4444 LDEDMSRALDHLST

-4466 TEQDRSIATLISIA
+4466 AEQDRSIATLISIG
-4480 HIRFCLNVATAVLY
+4480 HIRFCLNVATA
-4494 QEYSGENQKQADG
+4494 
-4507 ETEGVPQGLS
+4507 GLS

-4526 SRLSDELRLECSP
+4526 SRLSEELRLECSP
-4539 LLQNFLIRSVY
+4539 LLQNFLIRSVF

-4563 KPQLGWAFPACV
+4563 EPQLGWAFPACV

-4597 DFRDALA
+4597 DLRDALA
-4604 AVGMSEDS
+4604 AVAMSEDS
-4612 GELHKCLKASGQM
+4612 GELHKCLKVSCRFVCHRDGHFRIC
-4625 ASLPLAVF
+4625 VF
-4633 KEVVLPSMKPHTQPT
+4633 FPMH
-4648 EQTLKMIVSALKG
+4648 LKDMY
-4661 VASRKNSSALSL
+4661 RRALSL
-4673 CHILLGL
+4673 CHILLG
-4680 MEVQRDEN
+4680 MVEVQRDEN

-4714 FMSAML
+4714 FQSAML

-4797 FVGNCMEC
+4797 FVGKCMEC
-4805 NAEIGGLAHK
+4805 NAEIGGLAYK
-4815 LLEGSKRIESAVDQT
+4815 LIEGSKRIESAVVQT

-4888 EDIPTFL
+4888 EDIPAFL

-4924 LTSTGQKPGQ
+4924 LTSTSQKPGRYPQ
-4934 WCKWNQ
+4934 
-4940 NLNSKK
+4940 SYG
-4946 SRTEWETHFIDE
+4946 S
-4958 CIKPFL
+4958 P
-4964 EGLDGKLQDVN
+4964 G
-4975 ERMSRDHQM
+4975 
-4984 RGNVLVRLIYASS
+4984 
-4997 DVMNESEAAELPCN
+4997 
-5011 EGELMETGE
+5011 
-5020 EALDHTGAKE
+5020 
-5030 EEEGELAENQDPS
+5030 DPS

-5063 HTARKTDTA
+5063 HTARQTDTA
-5072 VDEENGEHQD
+5072 VDEGNGEHQD

-5093 PSSAVPLPSSNVLWR
+5093 APSAVPLPSSPVLWR

-5165 HRPSLNYTTLSVS
+5165 HRPSLNYTTLSVV

-5184 NDERERQVLSA
+5184 NDERERQALSA
-5195 QIDTFWRLWS
+5195 QIDTFWRLWN

-5248 TVTRILIGLHNDLVE
+5248 TVSRILIGLHNDLVE

-5286 LSVDVERDVLPLA
+5286 LSVDVERDVLPLG

-5402 GGDGERPLADYVVS
+5402 GGDGEQPLADYVVS
-5416 ALHMDYS
+5416 ALHMDYA

-5445 LLTAWRAELLLDL
+5445 LLTAWRAELLLEL

-5464 LMLDSFQKDLNE
+5464 LMLDRFQKDLNDE
-5476 DQQEALEQ
+5476 QQEALEQ
-5484 RLPGGRMEGLILELH
+5484 RLSGGRLDGLILELH

-5505 LRPKQHSNIYNPT
+5505 LRPKQHSNIYNHT

-5534 RDEAVDSVC
+5534 RDEVVGSVC
-5543 RLLPDDVTLG
+5543 RPLPDDVTLG